1 MKSKLIKN
9 LSASTLQLIIN
20 QLAGLIVFYII
31 SRGLDKD
38 SFGEINLALALMLAI
53 FNILS
58 FGIDQIAAR
67 ELASG
72 ENPQNILPVYL
83 CHVLITG
90 FAFYLLL
97 FLGRFLFSA
106 LNAYDVILLIGA
118 GKLMIYFSTPFKQSA
133 IGMERFKLLASIS
146 VISNLV
152 RAIGLIVLTF
162 MHQITLTNVIM
173 VLVGGDVLEL
183 IASACLFTLN
193 TRVPISTRWNKKKY
207 FELIKESLPQFG
219 VTIISSVLARFD
231 WIFIG
236 LVLSA
241 VKLAEYSFAYKV
253 FELSTM
259 PLLAIAPLLI
269 PVFTRLFKDSS
280 QPDMERLKFLARI
293 EMVIA
298 AFTIVIINVCWAPVI
313 DHITEGKYG
322 VVNVRTIFILTLCI
336 PLQYL
341 TNFLWTIN
349 FANGRLRMILR
360 AFLIT
365 LVVNVIGDLT
375 LIPIFKN
382 EGAAFAYLAGY
393 VAQTA
398 VYIYKNN
405 IPELNKTFYP
415 CIICTAC
422 ACVSF
427 WGAEFLFSNVW
438 MAVMGGILVYG
449 ILLLM
454 TRQLKFGDRDKILS
468 LENSFYHSG

>member
-1 MKSKLIKN
+1 MGKTLIKN
-9 LSASTLQLIIN
+9 LSANALQLIIN
-20 QLAGLIVFYII
+20 QLAGLIIFYII

-38 SFGEINLALALMLAI
+38 SFGDINLALALMLAI

-58 FGIDQIAAR
+58 FGIDQISVR
-67 ELASG
+67 KLASG
-72 ENPQNILPVYL
+72 DNPQNILPFYL

-97 FLGRFLFSA
+97 FLGQFLFTS
-106 LNAYDVILLIGA
+106 LNAYYVILLIGA

-152 RAIGLIVLTF
+152 RAIGLIVLAF
-162 MHQITLTNVIM
+162 LHQITLTNVII
-173 VLVGGDVLEL
+173 VFVSGDVLEL
-183 IASACLFTLN
+183 IIGACLFTLN
-193 TRVPISTRWNKKKY
+193 TPFPFSIQWNKSRY
-207 FELIKESLPQFG
+207 IALIKESLPQFG
-219 VTIISSVLARFD
+219 VTIITSALARFD

-241 VKLAEYSFAYKV
+241 VKLAEYSFAYKI

-269 PVFTRLFKDSS
+269 PWFTRLFKDDN
-280 QPDMERLKFLARI
+280 QPDINRLKFLARI

-298 AFTIVIINVCWAPVI
+298 AFTIVVINVCWAPVI
-313 DHITEGKYG
+313 DDITEGKYG
-322 VVNVRTIFILTLCI
+322 QVNVHTIFILTLCI
-336 PLQYL
+336 PLQYF

-349 FANGRLRMILR
+349 FAKGRLRMILH
-360 AFLIT
+360 AFIIT
-365 LVVNVIGDLT
+365 LVVNVIGDLI

-393 VAQTA
+393 ITQTA
-398 VYIYKNN
+398 FYVYKNDV
-405 IPELNKTFYP
+405 PELNKALYSV
-415 CIICTAC
+415 IICTAC

-427 WGAEFLFSNVW
+427 WGARFLFSNVW
-438 MAVMGGILVYG
+438 MTMVGSILAYG
-449 ILLLM
+449 VLLLV
-454 TRQLKFGDRDKILS
+454 TRQLKFGDRDKILN
-468 LENSFYHSG
+468 LA